1 MAVGSLFDEAWCA
14 CLAPPAASPPWPWR
28 SSSEPLP
35 PSPGGPG
42 SALSLTTLFPWG
54 GRRFKF
60 DASGGVTRNTIS
72 MMDRLSV
79 SDRPQLS
86 FTQGAAKPMEK
97 EVKLSTHS
105 EVKKSIIYIHIYRV
119 FDVFVLYMN

>member
-1 MAVGSLFDEAWCA
+1 
-14 CLAPPAASPPWPWR
+14 
-28 SSSEPLP
+28 
-35 PSPGGPG
+35 
-42 SALSLTTLFPWG
+42 
-54 GRRFKF
+54 
-60 DASGGVTRNTIS
+60 
-72 MMDRLSV
+72 MDRLSV